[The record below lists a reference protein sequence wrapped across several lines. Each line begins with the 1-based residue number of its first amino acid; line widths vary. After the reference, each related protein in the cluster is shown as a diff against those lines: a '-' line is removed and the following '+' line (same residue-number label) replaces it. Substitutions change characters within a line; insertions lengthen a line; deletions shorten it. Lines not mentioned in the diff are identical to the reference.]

1 MDILHRFEHWGDRH
15 HPRWVDFVRIALGI
29 FLCYKGIQFPGIAS
43 EVMQKMPN
51 YLSSNYYFLSMLQYY
66 VLFAHLLGGIFLIAG
81 IFVRFAC
88 LIQIPI
94 LIGAI
99 IFINTSIN
107 SWSPFSE
114 LAISIV
120 VLLLLCYFLII
131 GNGRISVARYLRETE
146 KKRTYN

>member
-1 MDILHRFEHWGDRH
+1 MALLNRVEHWGDTH
-15 HPRWVDFVRIALGI
+15 HPIWVDFVRIALGV
-29 FLCYKGIQFPGIAS
+29 FLCIKGIQFPGQAS
-43 EVMQKMPN
+43 VIMQKMPN
-51 YLSSNYYFLSMLQYY
+51 FLSSDFFFLSMLQYY
-66 VLFAHLLGGIFLIAG
+66 ILFAHLLGGLFLIAG

-114 LAISIV
+114 LSISII
-120 VLLLLCYFLII
+120 VLLLLFYFTIV
-131 GNGRISVARYLRETE
+131 GNGRLSMAKYLREV
-146 KKRTYN
+146 KKEPIG

>member
-1 MDILHRFEHWGDRH
+1 MDFLHRVEHWGDNH
-15 HPRWVDFVRIALGI
+15 HPRWVDIVRIALGI
-29 FLCYKGIQFPGIAS
+29 FLCFKGIQFPGQAS
-43 EVMQKMPN
+43 VIMQKMPN
-51 YLSSNYYFLSMLQYY
+51 FLSSDFFFLSMLQYY
-66 VLFAHLLGGIFLIAG
+66 VLFAHLLGGVFLIAG

-114 LAISIV
+114 LSISIIV
-120 VLLLLCYFLII
+120 FLLLFYFMVV
-131 GNGRISVARYLRETE
+131 GNGRLSLAKDLRETRRE
-146 KKRTYN
+146 TNA

>member
-1 MDILHRFEHWGDRH
+1 MDIFNRIEHWGDTH
-15 HPRWVDFVRIALGI
+15 HPKWVDFVRIALGV
-29 FLCYKGIQFPGIAS
+29 FLCIKGIQFPGQAS

-51 YLSSNYYFLSMLQYY
+51 FLSADYFFLSMMQYY
-66 VLFAHLLGGIFLIAG
+66 ILFAHLLGGIFLAGG

-99 IFINTSIN
+99 IFINNSVG

-114 LAISIV
+114 LSISII
-120 VLLLLCYFLII
+120 VLLLLIYFLIA
-131 GNGRISVARYLRETE
+131 GNGSMSLAKYLKEE
-146 KKRTYN
+146 KRGSIY